1 MVLQD
6 NKKRAEN
13 LSFPALF
20 CLYSE
25 RTFSVPSFLS
35 GAFFLN
41 NQPCCFVRLLANCLL
56 ASVFIACLHD
66 VLLFPLLLFAF
77 TTFKNMENNFDNQSF
92 RDFGYVPGMGAW
104 ERANWFQHYLDDQT
118 AKGQLNYRLEI
129 SSGCKP
135 VVEMNGKQLI
145 SLVSNDYLGFTQHP
159 AVKRAAQQGIGKYG
173 SGAGASPAIGGHY
186 DYHAYLEKKIA
197 GFFRKEHAIIYTTG
211 YTSNSASLQCILTKD
226 DFVILDAGVHTSV
239 MEGCQLVKRKTV
251 PHNDL
256 DAYEHNLKLAAG
268 KYPLLLVII
277 DGVYSQ
283 DGDLAPLTEII
294 ALCKQ
299 YGARLM
305 VDDAH
310 GTGVIGRTGRG
321 LIEACNAWDEVDLI
335 TGTFSKTFA
344 HVGGYV
350 VAGKEMVNYLK
361 YQSKQHLFSASST
374 PAALAIIK
382 AIELIDEEPLWMGIL
397 RDNIK
402 YFRHGLLSLGLDIG
416 NTQSAIF
423 PVRIGD
429 KIKNARICHALQQ
442 KGVYANQINIP
453 AVSLKDARIRMG
465 VTALHERAHLD
476 EVLNVWSEIKKE
488 FNL

>member
-1 MVLQD
+1 M
-6 NKKRAEN
+6 
-13 LSFPALF
+13 
-20 CLYSE
+20 
-25 RTFSVPSFLS
+25 
-35 GAFFLN
+35 
-41 NQPCCFVRLLANCLL
+41 
-56 ASVFIACLHD
+56 
-66 VLLFPLLLFAF
+66 
-77 TTFKNMENNFDNQSF
+77 KNDFDNQSF
-92 RDFGYVPGMGAW
+92 RDFEYIPGMNAW
-104 ERANWFQHYLDDQT
+104 ARARMFQAYLDDQST
-118 AKGQLNYRLEI
+118 KGQLNYRLVTT
-129 SSGCKP
+129 SGCGP
-135 VVEMNGKQLI
+135 VVDMNGQKLI

-159 AVKRAAQQGIGKYG
+159 AVKKAAVSGLMKYG

-186 DYHAYLEKKIA
+186 DYHESLEQKIA
-197 GFFRKEHAIIYTTG
+197 RFFRKEHAIVYTTG

-226 DFVILDAGVHTSV
+226 DYVLLDAGVHTSV

-268 KYPLLLVII
+268 KYPLVLVVI

-283 DGDLAPLTEII
+283 DGDLAPLKEII
-294 ALCKQ
+294 NLCKK

-321 LIEACNAWDEVDLI
+321 LIETCDAWDDVDLI

-397 RDNIK
+397 RTNID

-416 NTQSAIF
+416 DTLSAIF

-429 KIKNARICHALQQ
+429 KIKNAKICHALQQ
-442 KGVYANQINIP
+442 KGVYANQINYP

-465 VTALHERAHLD
+465 VTALHEKAHLD
-476 EVLNVWSEIKKE
+476 AALNVWGDVKKE
-488 FNL
+488 YHL

>member
-1 MVLQD
+1 M
-6 NKKRAEN
+6 
-13 LSFPALF
+13 
-20 CLYSE
+20 
-25 RTFSVPSFLS
+25 
-35 GAFFLN
+35 
-41 NQPCCFVRLLANCLL
+41 
-56 ASVFIACLHD
+56 
-66 VLLFPLLLFAF
+66 
-77 TTFKNMENNFDNQSF
+77 
-92 RDFGYVPGMGAW
+92 
-104 ERANWFQHYLDDQT
+104 
-118 AKGQLNYRLEI
+118 
-129 SSGCKP
+129 
-135 VVEMNGKQLI
+135 
-145 SLVSNDYLGFTQHP
+145 
-159 AVKRAAQQGIGKYG
+159 KYG

-186 DYHAYLEKKIA
+186 DYHELLEKKIA
-197 GFFRKEHAIIYTTG
+197 AFFRKEHAIVYTTG

-226 DFVILDAGVHTSV
+226 DFVLLDAGVHTSV

-268 KYPLLLVII
+268 KYPLVLVVI

-283 DGDLAPLTEII
+283 DGDLAPLREVIT
-294 ALCKQ
+294 LCKK

-321 LIEACNAWDEVDLI
+321 LIETCDAWNDVDLI

-382 AIELIDEEPLWMGIL
+382 AIELIDEEPLWMGIV
-397 RDNIK
+397 RTNID

-416 NTQSAIF
+416 DTRSAIF

-429 KIKNARICHALQQ
+429 KIKNAKICHALQQ
-442 KGVYANQINIP
+442 KGVYANQINYP

-465 VTALHERAHLD
+465 VTALHEKAHLD
-476 EVLNVWSEIKKE
+476 EVLNVWDDIKRE
-488 FNL
+488 FHL